1 MDIANCTRVN
11 WSKKYLYMDVLLSHN
26 VDREDTSEIHTAQEK
41 EHDTLH
47 GKPAHMIED
56 TVTLLIAVDHT
67 LVNQL

>member
-1 MDIANCTRVN
+1 
-11 WSKKYLYMDVLLSHN
+11 MDVLLSHN